1 MVLND
6 NLYKILKWLGLIV
19 LPAIATLVKAIFPAW
34 NLPYADAIATTCT
47 ALGVFVGAIIGVSS
61 ANLKPEVEEEAEYI
75 TLESEE
81 DTKEETSEG
90 ASTEEG
96 DSVEG

>member
-6 NLYKILKWLGLIV
+6 NAYKVLKWLGLIV
-19 LPAIATLVKAIFPAW
+19 LPAIATLVKAIFPVW

-61 ANLKPEVEEEAEYI
+61 ANLKGEKDEEAEYI

-81 DTKEETSEG
+81 EAEANSD
-90 ASTEEG
+90 
-96 DSVEG
+96 DVEG